1 ELSQWKGGFTDLHN
15 IARHFVMVGPDP
27 SSNNATTTIP
37 FEVVPVVFTYPNFNN
52 MKFNPKKDTYPN
64 SQTVLRNFLV
74 SPLVK
79 SVVDF
84 TSGGQDLGKTQYIDA
99 YQRGNFWG
107 ANVQQNT
114 NYHVVL
120 G

>member
-1 ELSQWKGGFTDLHN
+1 MSDVFPARAAYHAVTDKIVRARKPAAQLSQWKGGFTDLHN

-64 SQTVLRNFLV
+64 GQTVLRNFLV
-74 SPLVK
+74 SPLVR
-79 SVVDF
+79 
-84 TSGGQDLGKTQYIDA
+84 L
-99 YQRGNFWG
+99 RG
-107 ANVQQNT
+107 T
-114 NYHVVL
+114 NW
-120 G
+120 

>member
-1 ELSQWKGGFTDLHN
+1 MKTRIASLAMLATSVAALSAGSASADQA
-15 IARHFVMVGPDP
+15 ARP
-27 SSNNATTTIP
+27 
-37 FEVVPVVFTYPNFNN
+37 
-52 MKFNPKKDTYPN
+52 
-64 SQTVLRNFLV
+64 
-74 SPLVK
+74 K

-120 G
+120 GSPTVLKPLKITVQSGQGLVEKNPFGPSQIGTYGFNLMDQQ